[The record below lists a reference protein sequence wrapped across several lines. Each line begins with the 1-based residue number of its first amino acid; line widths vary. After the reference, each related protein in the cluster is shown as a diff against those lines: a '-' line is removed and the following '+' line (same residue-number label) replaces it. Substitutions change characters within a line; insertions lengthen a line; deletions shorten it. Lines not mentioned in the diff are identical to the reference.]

1 MILTCSKS
9 WEASSCI
16 AYNQK
21 HEQINNKIKATNDY
35 INIVNPEGGLLLLIS
50 SLEETV
56 ALCFSLDHHKYA
68 RWLSIF
74 IRDLKMLKE
83 DDPNLFKELGSIFL
97 YSL

>member
-35 INIVNPEGGLLLLIS
+35 INIVNPEEKYFLRKLELCSAEQISKSFLQGRHGGLQ
-50 SLEETV
+50 
-56 ALCFSLDHHKYA
+56 C
-68 RWLSIF
+68 
-74 IRDLKMLKE
+74 
-83 DDPNLFKELGSIFL
+83 
-97 YSL
+97 